1 MDLSTPDVV
10 RDELIKTNTAFR
22 DLVNQHQSFEARL
35 NELAHLN
42 YPNDDEQVEES
53 TLKKK
58 KLLVKDAIYEMMHD
72 FEISHLDL
80 IAACLELE
88 FFEFDF
94 LAADLDRVVSDEKT
108 ERPLLW
114 LSLKIRSGREV

>member
-10 RDELIKTNTAFR
+10 RDELIKTNSAFR
-22 DLVNQHQSFEARL
+22 DLVHQHQSFEARL

-58 KLLVKDAIYEMMHD
+58 KLMVKDAIYEMLHN
-72 FEISHLDL
+72 FEISH
-80 IAACLELE
+80 
-88 FFEFDF
+88 
-94 LAADLDRVVSDEKT
+94 
-108 ERPLLW
+108 
-114 LSLKIRSGREV
+114 